1 MNNEKIIWDYF
12 RSKGLNEYGTAG
24 LMGNLYA
31 ESGLNPQNLQNTFE
45 KKIGL
50 KDELYTMKV
59 DNGSYKNFV
68 RDGAGYGLA
77 QWTYWTRKQN
87 LLTYANHK
95 DKSIGDLQ
103 LQLDF
108 LYKEL
113 SESYQ
118 TVLKVLKNAKSVLEA
133 SNTVLFK
140 FERPAN
146 QNLEVQTKRAEYGQ
160 VYYDKY
166 ALKGE
171 SIMGFSN
178 SPLVTYTNIT
188 KNKTSPRRS
197 DVIDTITIHCIVAQW
212 TAKQGCDYF
221 ATTPNQSSANYVVGR
236 DGSIGLSVDE
246 KDRAWTT
253 GGTDK
258 YGNPI
263 RVNGISGADNDH
275 RAVTIEVASDM
286 THPYAVTD
294 KALDA
299 LVELVADIC
308 KRNNIKKL
316 LWKGDKSLVGKVDQQ
331 NLTVHRWFANKAC
344 PGDYL
349 YARHEWIANQ
359 VNKKLGIYD
368 DDNKIIPV
376 PSKDELFKIG
386 EEVKLV
392 QGAEWADGK
401 QPKSWVYKSKLY
413 VRGYANNNTCY
424 IVSTLKAGA
433 ITGVAKIEDVVAY
446 NEKPAEPV
454 FNPYLVKV
462 TASVLNVRSG
472 PGTNYKIATAVKRN
486 EIYTI
491 IAENNGWGKLKS
503 GAGWISLKYTV
514 KV

>member
-1 MNNEKIIWDYF
+1 MTNEKLIWDYF
-12 RSKGLNEYGTAG
+12 KNKGFTDCGVAG

-31 ESGLNPQNLQNTFE
+31 ESGLNPQNLQNSYE
-45 KKIGL
+45 KKLGL

-113 SESYQ
+113 SESFGA
-118 TVLKVLKNAKSVLEA
+118 VLKVLKSAKTVLEA

-146 QNLEVQTKRAEYGQ
+146 QNLEVQTKRAEYSQ
-160 VYYDKY
+160 AYYDKY
-166 ALKGE
+166 AGKVE
-171 SIMGFSN
+171 DDMGFSN
-178 SPLVTYTNIT
+178 SKLVTYTNICN
-188 KNKTSPRRS
+188 NKTSPRRHE
-197 DVIDTITIHCIVAQW
+197 IDTITIHCIVGQW

-221 ATTPNQSSANYVVGR
+221 ASVDGSSANYVVGK
-236 DGSIGLSVDE
+236 DGSIGLCVDE
-246 KDRAWTT
+246 KDRAWTS
-253 GGTDK
+253 GGTDR

-263 RVNGISGADNDH
+263 RVNGISGSDNDH
-275 RAVTIEVASDM
+275 RAVTIEVASD
-286 THPYAVTD
+286 TFHPYAVTD

-308 KRNNIKKL
+308 KRNKIKKL
-316 LWKGDKSLVGKVDQQ
+316 LWQGDKSLVGKVDQQ
-331 NLTVHRWFANKAC
+331 NMTVHRWFANKAC

-349 YARHEWIANQ
+349 YARHQWIADQ
-359 VNKKLGIYD
+359 VNKKLGVYESTE
-368 DDNKIIPV
+368 DNNTSI
-376 PSKDELFKIG
+376 DNLFKIG
-386 EEVKLV
+386 DEVKLV
-392 QGAEWADGK
+392 PGAEWVGGK
-401 QPKSWVYKSKLY
+401 KPASWVYNAKLY
-413 VRGYANNNTCY
+413 VRGYANNYTGY
-424 IVSTLKAGA
+424 ILSTLQTGA
-433 ITGVAKIEDVVAY
+433 ITGVAAIDDVVAY
-446 NEKPAEPV
+446 SDGKPATPTFE
-454 FNPYLVKV
+454 PYLVKI

-472 PGTNYKIATAVKRN
+472 PSTTYKVVTTVKRN

-503 GAGWISLKYTV
+503 GAGWISLKYTQ